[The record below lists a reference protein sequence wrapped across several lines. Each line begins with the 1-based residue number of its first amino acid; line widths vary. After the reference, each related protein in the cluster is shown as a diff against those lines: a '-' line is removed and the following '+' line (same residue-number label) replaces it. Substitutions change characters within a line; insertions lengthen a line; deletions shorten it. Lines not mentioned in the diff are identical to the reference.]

1 MPAPGLPVARLL
13 PISLRLRLTLWYGAL
28 VLLVL
33 LGFTGFAYLEVRTA
47 LYAGVDTAL
56 ADRAAQIAAVT
67 TITGSGVQFS
77 TDGAPSGLGEGGVFV
92 FDRRGTPLA
101 PTRVGASGRARPRG
115 GAPGRGRRRRLEFRR
130 QGNLRLYTAQARD
143 DAGQI
148 FIIQV
153 AGPRGGADA
162 TLGRVLTALL
172 LAVPILVLVSGA
184 GGAFLAGRALRPIDR
199 ITRTARMIGAG
210 DLHERL
216 GLPPRD
222 DEVGRL
228 ASTFDAMLDRLEGT
242 FLQQR
247 QFTADASHELR
258 TPLTILQGEVEV
270 ALRRR
275 RTIEAYEA
283 TLGTIRE
290 QVEGMTGIVEDLLA
304 LARADSG
311 QVELDRE
318 LVQLDDLVRR
328 AAAQAQPLFDA
339 KGLRLALQ
347 VEPGIL
353 VIGDPDTLDAGDRE
367 PPRQRRPLHGPGRG
381 EAGAGQ
387 RRGLGAP
394 RRGGHRDRHRAG
406 APGAYLRALLSGGQ
420 GAVTGSGGQRPGAGD
435 RPMDGRGARRH
446 DRGRERDGPRQ
457 RLPGRAAPGGQRRSW
472 AAWPGGAR
480 LT

>member
-1 MPAPGLPVARLL
+1 MPPPRPPATRLL

-33 LGFTGFAYLEVRTA
+33 LGFTGFAYLEMRTA

-56 ADRAAQIAAVT
+56 EDRAAQIAAVT
-67 TITGSGVQFS
+67 TITESGVQFS
-77 TDGAPSGLGEGGVFV
+77 SDGAPSGLGDGGVFV

-101 PTRVGASGRARPRG
+101 PTRVAGAGARADLEAVRRAVGGGASWSSTS
-115 GAPGRGRRRRLEFRR
+115 
-130 QGNLRLYTAQARD
+130 GNLRLYTTQVRD
-143 DAGQI
+143 DANQA

-199 ITRTARMIGAG
+199 ITRTARLIGAG

-242 FLQQR
+242 FRRQR

-275 RTIEAYEA
+275 RTVEAYEA
-283 TLGTIRE
+283 TLGTVQE

-311 QVELDRE
+311 QVEIDRE
-318 LVQLDDLVRR
+318 LVELDDLVRR

-353 VIGDPDTLDAGDRE
+353 VIGDPSALTRVVANLLGNAARYTDR
-367 PPRQRRPLHGPGRG
+367 
-381 EAGAGQ
+381 
-387 RRGLGAP
+387 
-394 RRGGHRDRHRAG
+394 
-406 APGAYLRALLSGGQ
+406 
-420 GAVTGSGGQRPGAGD
+420 
-435 RPMDGRGARRH
+435 
-446 DRGRERDGPRQ
+446 
-457 RLPGRAAPGGQRRSW
+457 
-472 AAWPGGAR
+472 GGAR
-480 LT
+480 LALASGEGWAHLVIGDTGIGIAPEHLERIFERFYRADKARSRTAGGSGLGLAIARWVVEAHGGTIEAESEMGGGSVFRVALPLVGSDARGPGRTAGRG

>member
-1 MPAPGLPVARLL
+1 MPAPGPALARLL

-56 ADRAAQIAAVT
+56 EDRAAQIAAVT
-67 TITGSGVQFS
+67 TIIGSGVQFS
-77 TDGAPSGLGEGGVFV
+77 TDGAPNGLGEGGVFV
-92 FDRRGTPLA
+92 FDRWGTLLA
-101 PTRVGASGRARPRG
+101 PMRVRASGTMPDLAAVRRAVG
-115 GAPGRGRRRRLEFRR
+115 GVTGWGSTA
-130 QGNLRLYTAQARD
+130 GNLRLYTAQARD

-199 ITRTARMIGAG
+199 ITRTARLIGAG

-242 FLQQR
+242 FQQQR

-270 ALRRR
+270 ALGRR
-275 RTIEAYEA
+275 RTIEACEA

-311 QVELDRE
+311 RVELDRE
-318 LVQLDDLVRR
+318 LVELDDLVRTPCR
-328 AAAQAQPLFDA
+328 ARPAAVRRQGPTT
-339 KGLRLALQ
+339 
-347 VEPGIL
+347 
-353 VIGDPDTLDAGDRE
+353 DPAC
-367 PPRQRRPLHGPGRG
+367 
-381 EAGAGQ
+381 
-387 RRGLGAP
+387 
-394 RRGGHRDRHRAG
+394 
-406 APGAYLRALLSGGQ
+406 
-420 GAVTGSGGQRPGAGD
+420 
-435 RPMDGRGARRH
+435 
-446 DRGRERDGPRQ
+446 
-457 RLPGRAAPGGQRRSW
+457 
-472 AAWPGGAR
+472 
-480 LT
+480 

>member
-1 MPAPGLPVARLL
+1 MPPPRPPATRLL

-56 ADRAAQIAAVT
+56 EDRAAQIAAVT

-77 TDGAPSGLGEGGVFV
+77 SDGAPSGLGDGGVFV
-92 FDRRGTPLA
+92 FDRHGTPLA
-101 PTRVGASGRARPRG
+101 PTRVGTSGARPDV
-115 GAPGRGRRRRLEFRR
+115 AAVRRAIAGVAGWSSGP
-130 QGNLRLYTAQARD
+130 GNLRMYTAPLRD
-143 DAGQI
+143 DAGQP
-148 FIIQV
+148 FVIQV
-153 AGPRGGADA
+153 AGPRQGTDQ

-172 LAVPILVLVSGA
+172 LAVPILVLVSAA

-199 ITRTARMIGAG
+199 ITRTARLIGAG

-242 FLQQR
+242 FRRQR

-275 RTIEAYEA
+275 RTVEAYEA

-318 LVQLDDLVRR
+318 LVELDELVRR
-328 AAAQAQPLFDA
+328 AAAHARPLFDA
-339 KGLRLALQ
+339 KGLRLTLK

-353 VIGDPDTLDAGDRE
+353 VIGDPDTLTRVVANLLGNAARYTDR
-367 PPRQRRPLHGPGRG
+367 
-381 EAGAGQ
+381 
-387 RRGLGAP
+387 
-394 RRGGHRDRHRAG
+394 
-406 APGAYLRALLSGGQ
+406 
-420 GAVTGSGGQRPGAGD
+420 
-435 RPMDGRGARRH
+435 
-446 DRGRERDGPRQ
+446 
-457 RLPGRAAPGGQRRSW
+457 
-472 AAWPGGAR
+472 GGAR
-480 LT
+480 LELASGGDWAHLVMRDTGIGIAPEHLERIFERFYRADKARSRAAGGSGLGLAIARWVVEAHGGTIGAESEVGHGSVFRVALPLVGSGARGPGGPAG